1 MSSFELAA
9 AWFATGAVCGAA
21 AAAGAALLWRR
32 RLGRFLSFA
41 AHEINTPLTAVN
53 MTVLNFISGALGPV
67 EKTQEPWLKM
77 LREQAER
84 LAGIMGDLR
93 DFVHLKLRDGISL
106 QLEDVEPAPI
116 LTAAVESIS
125 WGFSQAGVAIRTEV
139 DAGLPKVRADAE
151 RLQRIMTAV
160 LYHCRKFRAS
170 GAVEVSLRAAPPG
183 RVRVD
188 FAYLGAK
195 TTAEES
201 GRSLELYYPARVRKD
216 QLLTATGLGLGVLKL
231 FLQEQ
236 GGDLSVSVLP
246 DGRSAIA
253 VELAAAGG
261 RP

>member
-1 MSSFELAA
+1 MSSFEMAA

-21 AAAGAALLWRR
+21 AVAGAAMLWRR

-67 EKTQEPWLKM
+67 EKTQEPWFKM

-93 DFVHLKLRDGISL
+93 DFIHLKLRDGISL

-125 WGFSQAGVAIRTEV
+125 WGFSQAGVAVRTEA
-139 DAGLPKVRADAE
+139 DADLPKVRADAE
-151 RLQRIMTAV
+151 RLQRVITAV

-170 GAVEVSLRAAPPG
+170 GSIEASVKAAPPG
-183 RVRVD
+183 RVRID
-188 FAYLGAK
+188 FVYAGAK
-195 TTAEES
+195 TSAEES
-201 GRSLELYYPARVRKD
+201 GRSLALYYPARVRKD
-216 QLLTATGLGLGVLKL
+216 HILTATGLGLGVLRL
-231 FLQEQ
+231 FLQGQ
-236 GGDLSVSVLP
+236 GGDLFVSVLP
-246 DGRSAIA
+246 DGRSAIGI
-253 VELAAAGG
+253 ELAVADG